1 MNILCR
7 EVQSSFFTIRAW
19 LENYPRKEEPP
30 TAMNTEQKNLLFS
43 FPRLVFFVLF
53 YFPRLARGGRIG
65 LRTRRYYRR
74 TGTGI
79 TSADSWARIGVHYR
93 RLALLVGRSA
103 TPPVADAAPRG
114 TGQ

>member
-1 MNILCR
+1 
-7 EVQSSFFTIRAW
+7 
-19 LENYPRKEEPP
+19 
-30 TAMNTEQKNLLFS
+30 MNTEQKNLLFS

-53 YFPRLARGGRIG
+53 YIPRLARGGHIG
-65 LRTRRYYRR
+65 LRSGRYYRR

-79 TSADSWARIGVHYR
+79 TSADSWARVGVHYR

-114 TGQ
+114 TNQ